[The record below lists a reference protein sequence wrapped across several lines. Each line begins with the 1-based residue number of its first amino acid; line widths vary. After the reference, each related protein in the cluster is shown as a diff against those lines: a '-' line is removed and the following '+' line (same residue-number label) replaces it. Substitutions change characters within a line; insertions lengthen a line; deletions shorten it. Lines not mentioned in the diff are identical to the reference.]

1 VFLLVARPGFE
12 PRQTEPKSVVLPL
25 YYRAACSAERSAK
38 IGENLFAPKFQ
49 SKVLKNRF
57 LFAGTAYD
65 SVYRLAVDRD
75 STGKKKG
82 TKFMFTGSF
91 FYIGKSKGSTNA

>member
-1 VFLLVARPGFE
+1 
-12 PRQTEPKSVVLPL
+12 
-25 YYRAACSAERSAK
+25 
-38 IGENLFAPKFQ
+38 
-49 SKVLKNRF
+49 LKNRF

-65 SVYRLAVDRD
+65 SVYRLAVDLD